1 MSLRIKNTKNLILRI
16 TEVGLA
22 FCLVFILALIWS
34 RFFAPFLESASPEKP
49 VLHLSKQVSKNK
61 QEGIIFDPARKIAFV
76 RVKMAA
82 ILTAPAAGSVPVDE
96 IVFGREVNITDWD
109 KTRQFVKAITTDGVL
124 GFIHVSNLTYTQADL
139 VRSKLEGNPAE
150 TQIKEVLQHYLGE
163 PDQAGIG
170 VGLNYNLTD
179 GYSRTSFSLSS
190 FQNALRLEK
199 SKSVVKFDK
208 AKFGVAVFGVG
219 GFGDGVIAFPTP
231 SNFISQLRRL
241 VPGTGLFIK
250 EESTPLGQPKQP
262 HVDKDMTFKL
272 SFSKD
277 VPAVHATRES
287 SRIMSLRELDLSC
300 LKNKCQLLVKVDAA
314 AGPRPPEI
322 IVFGD
327 TKGLNPR
334 LSLLDKDHLE
344 PFGIALLDLDGD
356 KQNDLA
362 IYSNQSAGS
371 RRDVDVTYVAYND
384 NGFWQLSYIREESLS
399 AGDSIRLTPEP
410 GSYDEPVMVKI
421 TSQRGLGIAYSI
433 DGRDPI
439 CPVIDAVPHPINQA
453 DVLLENTAQLK
464 VKSCSRQEGESELVS
479 ANYTIN

>member
-1 MSLRIKNTKNLILRI
+1 VSVQIKNTKNLFLRLA
-16 TEVGLA
+16 EVGLA

-34 RFFAPFLESASPEKP
+34 RFFAPFLESASLKKP
-49 VLHLSKQVSKNK
+49 VLYLPKQVLKNR
-61 QEGIIFDPARKIAFV
+61 QEGIVFDPARKNAFV

-109 KTRQFVKAITTDGVL
+109 KTRQFVKAITTDGVF

-170 VGLNYNLTD
+170 VGLNYHLTD

-208 AKFGVAVFGVG
+208 LKFGIAVFGVG
-219 GFGDGVIAFPTP
+219 PFGDGVVIFPTS

-250 EESTPLGQPKQP
+250 EESTPLDLSKQP
-262 HVDKDMTFKL
+262 HVDKNMNFKL

-277 VPAVHATRES
+277 VSAVQVTRES

-300 LKNKCQLLVKVDAA
+300 LKTKCQLLVKVDAA

-322 IVFGD
+322 MVFGD

-334 LSLLDKDHLE
+334 LSLLDKDDLE

-356 KQNDLA
+356 KQNDIA
-362 IYSNQSAGS
+362 IYSNQAAGS
-371 RRDVDVTYVAYND
+371 RRDVDVTYVAYNA
-384 NGFWQLSYIREESLS
+384 NGFWQLSYIREVSLS
-399 AGDSIRLTPEP
+399 AGDSIRLDPEP
-410 GSYDEPVMVKI
+410 GSFEDPVVVKI

-433 DGRDPI
+433 DGREPE
-439 CPVIDAVPHPINQA
+439 CPVMDAVPHSINQA

>member
-1 MSLRIKNTKNLILRI
+1 MSLQIKNTKNLILRL

-34 RFFAPFLESASPEKP
+34 RFFAPFLESPSPKKP
-49 VLHLSKQVSKNK
+49 VLHLSKQVSTNR
-61 QEGIIFDPARKIAFV
+61 QEGIVFDSARKNAFV

-124 GFIHVSNLTYTQADL
+124 GFIHVSNLTYIQADL

-150 TQIKEVLQHYLGE
+150 TQIKEVLRHYLGE

-208 AKFGVAVFGVG
+208 AKFGVAVIGVG
-219 GFGDGVIAFPTP
+219 GFGDGVIVFPT
-231 SNFISQLRRL
+231 SNNFISQLRRL
-241 VPGTGLFIK
+241 VPGSGLFIK

-277 VPAVHATRES
+277 MQAVHATRES
-287 SRIMSLRELDLSC
+287 SRIMSLRELDLNC
-300 LKNKCQLLVKVDAA
+300 LKTKCQLLVKVDAA
-314 AGPRPPEI
+314 AGPRPPEVM
-322 IVFGD
+322 VFGD
-327 TKGLNPR
+327 TKGLNPS
-334 LSLLDKDHLE
+334 LSLLDKGHLE
-344 PFGIALLDLDGD
+344 IALLDLDGD

-362 IYSNQSAGS
+362 IYSNQSEGP

-384 NGFWQLSYIREESLS
+384 SGLWQLSYIREVSLS
-399 AGDSIRLTPEP
+399 SGDSIRLDPEP
-410 GSYDEPVMVKI
+410 GSFEDPVVVRI
-421 TSQRGLGIAYSI
+421 TSQRGLGLAYSI
-433 DGRDPI
+433 DGRDPE
-439 CPVIDAVPHPINQA
+439 CPMMGATPNSISQA
-453 DVLLENTAQLK
+453 DVLLEKTAQLK
-464 VKSCSRQEGESELVS
+464 VKSCSPQGTESEMVS

>member
-1 MSLRIKNTKNLILRI
+1 VSLQIKNTKNLILRI

-34 RFFAPFLESASPEKP
+34 RFFAPFLESASLNKP
-49 VLHLSKQVSKNK
+49 VHHLSKQVAKNR
-61 QEGIIFDPARKIAFV
+61 QEGIVFDPARKNAFV

-82 ILTAPAAGSVPVDE
+82 VFTAPVAGSVPVDE

-109 KTRQFVKAITTDGVL
+109 KTRQFVKVTTADGVP
-124 GFIHVSNLTYTQADL
+124 GFIHVSNLTYTKADI
-139 VRSKLEGNPAE
+139 VRSKSEGNPAE

-163 PDQAGIG
+163 SDQVGIG
-170 VGLNYNLTD
+170 EGLNFNLTD
-179 GYSRTSFSLSS
+179 GYSRTSFSLSI

-208 AKFGVAVFGVG
+208 LKFGIAAFGVG
-219 GFGDGVIAFPTP
+219 PFGDGVVIFPTS

-241 VPGTGLFIK
+241 VPGTGMLIK
-250 EESTPLGQPKQP
+250 EESAPLGQPKQP
-262 HVDKDMTFKL
+262 HVDKNMNFKL

-277 VPAVHATRES
+277 VPAVQVTRES
-287 SRIMSLRELDLSC
+287 SRIISLRELDLIC
-300 LKNKCQLLVKVDAA
+300 LKTKCQLSVKADGAV
-314 AGPRPPEI
+314 GPRPPEI
-322 IVFGD
+322 MVFGD
-327 TKGLNPR
+327 TKGLNPS

-344 PFGIALLDLDGD
+344 PFGITLLDLDGD

-371 RRDVDVTYVAYND
+371 QRDVDVTYVAYNN
-384 NGFWQLSYIREESLS
+384 NGFWQISYIREVSLS

-410 GSYDEPVMVKI
+410 GSYDEPLVVSI
-421 TSQRGLGIAYSI
+421 TSQRGFGIAYSI
-433 DGRDPI
+433 DGRDPE
-439 CPVIDAVPHPINQA
+439 CPVMDAALSSINQA
-453 DVLLENTAQLK
+453 DVLLENTTQLK

>member
-1 MSLRIKNTKNLILRI
+1 VTLQIKNTKNLILRL

-34 RFFAPFLESASPEKP
+34 RFFAPFLESATPKKP

-61 QEGIIFDPARKIAFV
+61 QEGIVFDPARKNALV
-76 RVKMAA
+76 RVKKAA
-82 ILTAPAAGSVPVDE
+82 ILTAPAAGSMHVDE

-109 KTRQFVKAITTDGVL
+109 KTRQFVKVTTTDGVR

-139 VRSKLEGNPAE
+139 IRSKLEGIPAE

-163 PDQAGIG
+163 PDQTGIG
-170 VGLNYNLTD
+170 AGFHYDLTD
-179 GYSRTSFSLSS
+179 GHGRTSSSLSS

-208 AKFGVAVFGVG
+208 AKFVVAVIGVG
-219 GFGDGVIAFPTP
+219 GFGDGVIVFPTTA
-231 SNFISQLRRL
+231 NFISQLRRL

-250 EESTPLGQPKQP
+250 EEPTHLGQPKQP
-262 HVDKDMTFKL
+262 HVDRDMTLKL

-300 LKNKCQLLVKVDAA
+300 LKTKCHLLVKVDAEVV
-314 AGPRPPEI
+314 PRPLEI
-322 IVFGD
+322 MVFGD
-327 TKGLNPR
+327 TKGLNP
-334 LSLLDKDHLE
+334 SLNVLDKDHLQ

-362 IYSNQSAGS
+362 IYSNQSEGS
-371 RRDVDVTYVAYND
+371 RREVDATYVAYND
-384 NGFWQLSYIREESLS
+384 SGFWQLSYIREVSLS

-410 GSYDEPVMVKI
+410 GSFDDTVVVRI
-421 TSQRGLGIAYSI
+421 ASQKGLGLAYSI
-433 DGRDPI
+433 DGRDPE
-439 CPVIDAVPHPINQA
+439 CPMMGATPNSISQA
-453 DVLLENTAQLK
+453 DVLLEKTAQLK
-464 VKSCSRQEGESELVS
+464 VKSCSPQGTESEMVS